1 MPVFRFCCTIFFT
14 AALVLL
20 PQLAIAQSSQD
31 KAIIVFDGSGSMWG
45 QIAGKTK
52 IEIARETLSRVVDT
66 LPKDLNLGLVAYGH
80 NRKGDCSD
88 IETLVNVGP
97 VSKTGTSI
105 AQSVG
110 KISPKGKTPLSA
122 AVKQAA
128 EMLRFTEDK
137 ATVILVTDGI
147 ETCNAD
153 PCALG
158 SQLER
163 SGIDF
168 TAHVVGFGL
177 SQDDG
182 KKVSCLA
189 ENTGGLYLQADNA
202 DELADALG
210 KTVAVL
216 PPADEPETREKPEFN
231 LLGKLALVE
240 GAPPL
245 PIEATKGRV
254 KWFLQPLDEQGNPG
268 NKKLI
273 DRENEAEWYSQAGDY
288 LLSVEYF
295 GAGRFEQKITLSEFD
310 VTDET
315 YALNAA
321 RVSGVGTFMESSY
334 DIDWAGME
342 WRLTEVDKKQK
353 FTVYGYNLDVV
364 VPPGRYEISLGIR
377 GEKESVNK
385 PRLVELQA
393 GDTKQQDFI
402 LPHSK
407 ITLDVAEA
415 NGSPNNNIR
424 QRFAIRNEDGSP
436 GEIIKYEA
444 SSKPVFL
451 RPGKYVATV
460 ELWDGT
466 KRNPVELPIDVG
478 LAEIQNFQV
487 SLP

>member
-1 MPVFRFCCTIFFT
+1 MPVFRLCCTIFFT
-14 AALVLL
+14 AALILS

-210 KTVAVL
+210 
-216 PPADEPETREKPEFN
+216 
-231 LLGKLALVE
+231 
-240 GAPPL
+240 
-245 PIEATKGRV
+245 
-254 KWFLQPLDEQGNPG
+254 
-268 NKKLI
+268 
-273 DRENEAEWYSQAGDY
+273 
-288 LLSVEYF
+288 
-295 GAGRFEQKITLSEFD
+295 
-310 VTDET
+310 
-315 YALNAA
+315 
-321 RVSGVGTFMESSY
+321 
-334 DIDWAGME
+334 
-342 WRLTEVDKKQK
+342 
-353 FTVYGYNLDVV
+353 
-364 VPPGRYEISLGIR
+364 
-377 GEKESVNK
+377 
-385 PRLVELQA
+385 
-393 GDTKQQDFI
+393 
-402 LPHSK
+402 
-407 ITLDVAEA
+407 
-415 NGSPNNNIR
+415 
-424 QRFAIRNEDGSP
+424 
-436 GEIIKYEA
+436 
-444 SSKPVFL
+444 
-451 RPGKYVATV
+451 
-460 ELWDGT
+460 
-466 KRNPVELPIDVG
+466 
-478 LAEIQNFQV
+478 
-487 SLP
+487 